1 MAKTKNQLKKIQKAK
16 VEHLHIAL
24 TKTNFMIIAS
34 GILMIII
41 GYVFLSQNSVDGFL
55 PTVVAPIFLVLG
67 YCVIIPLGI
76 LFKDKSSK
84 PEAETSVDEKGAA
97 SNVSN
102 IKTG

>member
-1 MAKTKNQLKKIQKAK
+1 MAKSKIQLKKGQKAK

-24 TKTNFMIIAS
+24 TKTNFIIIAS

-67 YCVIIPLGI
+67 YCVVIPFGI
-76 LFKDKSSK
+76 LYKDKSSK
-84 PEAETSVDEKGAA
+84 PDTETLNDEKGTVY
-97 SNVSN
+97 NVSN
-102 IKTG
+102 IKTS

>member
-84 PEAETSVDEKGAA
+84 PEAETSVDEKGVA

>member
-1 MAKTKNQLKKIQKAK
+1 MAKTKNQLKKTQKAK

-24 TKTNFMIIAS
+24 TKTNFIIIAS

-55 PTVVAPIFLVLG
+55 PTVAAPIFLVLG
-67 YCVIIPLGI
+67 YCVVIPVGI
-76 LFKDKSSK
+76 LFKDKSTK
-84 PEAETSVDEKGAA
+84 PEADAAIDEKGSP

-102 IKTG
+102 IKTV

>member
-1 MAKTKNQLKKIQKAK
+1 MAKAKSQLKKTQKAK

-55 PTVVAPIFLVLG
+55 PTVAAPIFLVLG
-67 YCVIIPLGI
+67 YCVIIPFGI
-76 LFKDKSSK
+76 LYKDKSSK
-84 PEAETSVDEKGAA
+84 PDTETPIDDKGSV
-97 SNVSN
+97 SNISN
-102 IKTG
+102 IKTN